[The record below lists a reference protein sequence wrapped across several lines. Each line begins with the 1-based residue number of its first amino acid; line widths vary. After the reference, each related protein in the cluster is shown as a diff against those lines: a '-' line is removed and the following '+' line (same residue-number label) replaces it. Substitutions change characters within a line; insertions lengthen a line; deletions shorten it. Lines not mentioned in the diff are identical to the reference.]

1 MLELSNKRV
10 LALLWILENKGKNW
24 SIFELQKKSGS
35 LAYGPL
41 HTFVKELEKN
51 GFIVKDGKTN
61 EYHVSKAS
69 DLIRLLSLARPFSGL
84 KTAYFHSSLGFS
96 KSLSLIAKAKL
107 DYAFTLFGGSELYR
121 PYVKTDQVH
130 VYVRDEDKEKW
141 AKHLISK
148 KCLKAE
154 KGQANLFLIPT
165 KEEFIFKLKK
175 IVKGFTIAPMPLLLS
190 DLLSFGG
197 LAEEQGNFLLEEWLN
212 NRI

>member
-1 MLELSNKRV
+1 MMELSNKRV

-51 GFIVKDGKTN
+51 GFIVKDLKTK
-61 EYHVSKAS
+61 EYRVSKAS
-69 DLIRLLSLARPFSGL
+69 DLIRLLSLARPFSGN
-84 KTAYFHSSLGFS
+84 KTANFYSPLGFS
-96 KSLSLIAKAKL
+96 QTLSLLSKAKQ
-107 DYAFTLFGGSELYR
+107 DYAFTLFGGSELFR

-130 VYVRDEDKEKW
+130 VYVREEDKEKL
-141 AKHLISK
+141 AKYLISK

-165 KEEFIFKLKK
+165 KEEFIFRFKK
-175 IVKGFTIAPMPLLLS
+175 KVKGFAIAPMPLLLS

-197 LAEEQGNFLLEEWLN
+197 LAEEQGEFLLEEWLS
-212 NRI
+212 NRV